1 MPLLEIILGL
11 IKVVKKNIQQ
21 NSESQNSSSSTQ
33 QKSGKQSKTNQNT
46 PKQKELSEDALI
58 REHYG
63 LVVSKALCFL
73 DNSNFEDYIQAG
85 LIGLLKAIRTY
96 IEEKSKFSTY
106 ASICI
111 RNEMSKLKKKLNRP
125 SLTNKME
132 EFETQFPYNSK
143 EAILDY
149 LPESF
154 PEEYKFIINLRL
166 QGYTNKEISEHTL
179 NTKNEVSEKIGLI
192 IQILRDAN
200 S

>member
-1 MPLLEIILGL
+1 
-11 IKVVKKNIQQ
+11 
-21 NSESQNSSSSTQ
+21 
-33 QKSGKQSKTNQNT
+33 
-46 PKQKELSEDALI
+46 
-58 REHYG
+58 
-63 LVVSKALCFL
+63 
-73 DNSNFEDYIQAG
+73 
-85 LIGLLKAIRTY
+85 
-96 IEEKSKFSTY
+96 
-106 ASICI
+106 
-111 RNEMSKLKKKLNRP
+111 MSKLKKKLNRP

-132 EFETQFPYNSK
+132 EFETQSLYNSK

-179 NTKNEVSEKIGLI
+179 NTKNEISEKIGLI

>member
-1 MPLLEIILGL
+1 M
-11 IKVVKKNIQQ
+11 VKKDIQQ
-21 NSESQNSSSSTQ
+21 NSESQNSSSLTQ
-33 QKSGKQSKTNQNT
+33 QKNDKQLKTNQNT
-46 PKQKELSEDALI
+46 PKQKELAEDALI

-63 LVVSKALCFL
+63 LVVSQALYLL

-96 IEEKSKFSTY
+96 IEGKSKFSTY

-111 RNEMSKLKKKLNRP
+111 RNEMSKLKKKLSR
-125 SLTNKME
+125 SDLTNKME

-154 PEEYKFIINLRL
+154 PEEYKFIIKLRL

-179 NTKNEVSEKIGLI
+179 NTKNEVSEKISLI